1 MARNLKRENLKK
13 LQAIKTTNGFKIDLA
28 NYMYNPSFN
37 HEYPNLI
44 KLTSQTE
51 TEKFYTNVSYFKH
64 YNGTGEY
71 IMETYSHKI
80 DPTNSWSIANN
91 SKQTEIESSNRFSL
105 KHLIELTEQIQTETK
120 TEITPAI
127 AAK

>member
-13 LQAIKTTNGFKIDLA
+13 LQAIKTSNGFKIDLA
-28 NYMYNPSFN
+28 NYMYNPSSS

-44 KLTSQTE
+44 KITSQTE
-51 TEKFYTNVSYFKH
+51 TEKFITSVQYFKH

-71 IMETYSHKI
+71 IMQTYSHKI
-80 DPTNSWSIANN
+80 DPNNSWSIANN
-91 SKQTEIESSNRFSL
+91 SKQTELESSNRFSL
-105 KHLIELTEQIQTETK
+105 KHLIELTEAIQTET
-120 TEITPAI
+120 TQAI